1 MQRIIYTCLLFVFC
15 GSIQLS
21 AQEPA
26 GIVLEGM
33 RTMSAGA
40 ENAFAISLPYADPK
54 MVHKVWKHYV
64 RSQFST
70 GTHYDRK
77 EKEYWSESA
86 KVKNIT
92 GFPINLVATADDFGS
107 RIQFTLWIDM
117 RGAYLSSETHP
128 KKAEEVEYILHDF
141 SVMLDRV
148 KIEERL
154 QEEERTL
161 TRLERNL
168 RKLEMANNR
177 YNREIDYAEKRIEK
191 MEANIVD
198 NQDAQIATAEEIA
211 RQLEVVQEVKRQ
223 LMTVN
228 Q

>member
-1 MQRIIYTCLLFVFC
+1 
-15 GSIQLS
+15 
-21 AQEPA
+21 
-26 GIVLEGM
+26 
-33 RTMSAGA
+33 
-40 ENAFAISLPYADPK
+40 
-54 MVHKVWKHYV
+54 
-64 RSQFST
+64 
-70 GTHYDRK
+70 
-77 EKEYWSESA
+77 
-86 KVKNIT
+86 
-92 GFPINLVATADDFGS
+92 
-107 RIQFTLWIDM
+107 
-117 RGAYLSSETHP
+117 
-128 KKAEEVEYILHDF
+128 
-141 SVMLDRV
+141 MLDRV